1 MTLISA
7 ALLGVTLLASA
18 QSPDQRAEAER
29 MANSGANAA
38 ALKQFQAI
46 AAANPD
52 DIEARLWIAR
62 LHSRMGHPEHASD
75 VYRSILASRPQHF
88 EALVGLGNALLV
100 LGRLKEAGD
109 ALNRAEAL
117 GADRPDV
124 LTAQGKLHEAANH
137 TTLALAYFLRAIA
150 LDPANA
156 EARLAADR
164 LRASRGHRI
173 HLGYDFQHM
182 NTDVEDAHVGTFE
195 VNARVADNFRVFARG
210 QAERAFGL
218 DEQRVGG
225 GIEWLAT
232 RHASLR
238 AGGMAGIDATFLP
251 TSEGFVE
258 ASVASGRARWSVQVR
273 KESFDGLEM
282 WIGGPGV
289 AMTFRNGVEASAR
302 YYRGHLA
309 PTGFDAPATTT
320 DTVALGLAGRPS
332 DRVGVGVVYTHGID
346 RLDWLTVDRIG
357 FEADTLSFRASYDF
371 TPFATFEA
379 GYDYQ
384 SRPGPVQAHRARAG
398 LIYRF

>member
-38 ALKQFQAI
+38 ALRQFQAI

-62 LHSRMGHPEHASD
+62 LHSRMGHPEHAAD
-75 VYRSILASRPQHF
+75 VYRSILAGRPQHV
-88 EALVGLGNALLV
+88 EALVGLGNALVL

-124 LTAQGKLHEAANH
+124 LTAQGKLHQAANH

-150 LDPANA
+150 LDPTNA
-156 EARLAADR
+156 DARRAADR
-164 LRASRGHRI
+164 LRASRAHRI
-173 HLGYDFQHM
+173 HLGYDFQHL
-182 NTDVEDAHVGTFE
+182 NTDVEDAHVGTIE
-195 VNARVADNFRVFARG
+195 VNARVADNLRVFARG
-210 QAERAFGL
+210 QAERGFGF
-218 DEQRVGG
+218 DEQRIGG

-238 AGGMAGIDATFLP
+238 AGGMGGIDTTYLP
-251 TSEGFVE
+251 SSEGFVE
-258 ASVASGRARWSVQVR
+258 ASVASGRARWSVQIR
-273 KESFDGLEM
+273 KDSFNGTDM
-282 WIGGPGV
+282 WIGGPGL
-289 AMTFRNGVEASAR
+289 AMTFRNGVEASAQ
-302 YYRGHLA
+302 YYRGRVTR
-309 PTGFDAPATTT
+309 TGFDATTN
-320 DTVALGLAGRPS
+320 DTVALGIGGRVS
-332 DRVGVGVVYTHGID
+332 DRVRVGVGYTHGID
-346 RLDWLTVDRIG
+346 RLDWLTVDRIS
-357 FEADTLSFRASYDF
+357 FEADTLSARASYDF
-371 TPFATFEA
+371 NPFATLEA
-379 GYDYQ
+379 GYELQ
-384 SRPGPVQAHRARAG
+384 SRPGPVQAHRARVG